1 MFPTA
6 GLATKSAAAALLP
19 AQAVA
24 AVAQSRLIRPCC
36 SFSFSSTST
45 SSLIPAA
52 KAFRQQQQQQHP
64 TRYHRR
70 HTMST
75 STSSPHL
82 PSDRRPVVIAGP
94 SGVGKGTLYKLLFE
108 RHPDVFALSISH
120 TTRSPRPGE
129 RDGVDYYYVTKE
141 HFKELVAA
149 DKFVER
155 ATGCNNSAQF
165 GSNFYGT
172 SKATIAEQSA
182 RGRVVVLDIEMEGV
196 KQVKRSSIDARYV
209 FIAPPSVEEL
219 ERRLRGRG
227 TESEDS
233 VRLRLARANEELE
246 FGRSG
251 AFDKIIVNDD
261 LAVAIKELEDW
272 VYGTPAAS
280 SESS

>member
-6 GLATKSAAAALLP
+6 ALVTRSAAAALSP

-36 SFSFSSTST
+36 SFSSTST
-45 SSLIPAA
+45 SSLIPTAR
-52 KAFRQQQQQQHP
+52 AFRRQQQKQHP
-64 TRYHRR
+64 TRYRR
-70 HTMST
+70 HHTMST
-75 STSSPHL
+75 STSSPQL
-82 PSDRRPVVIAGP
+82 PSDRRPIVIAGP

-141 HFKELVAA
+141 LFKELVAD
-149 DKFVER
+149 DKFVE
-155 ATGCNNSAQF
+155 SAQF

-172 SKATIAEQSA
+172 SKATIAEQGA

-209 FIAPPSVEEL
+209 FIAPPSAEEL

-227 TESEDS
+227 TESEES

-246 FGRSG
+246 FGHSG

-280 SESS
+280 SES

>member
-6 GLATKSAAAALLP
+6 ALVTRSGAAALSPAQAAAA
-19 AQAVA
+19 VA
-24 AVAQSRLIRPCC
+24 KSRLIIPCY
-36 SFSFSSTST
+36 SSSSTST
-45 SSLIPAA
+45 SSRIPAA
-52 KAFRQQQQQQHP
+52 RAFRQQQQQQHP
-64 TRYHRR
+64 TRYRR
-70 HTMST
+70 HHTMS
-75 STSSPHL
+75 SSASSPQL
-82 PSDRRPVVIAGP
+82 PSDRRPIVIAGP
-94 SGVGKGTLYKLLFE
+94 SGVGKGTLYKLLFQ
-108 RHPDVFALSISH
+108 RHPDAFALSISH

-141 HFKELVAA
+141 HFKELVAD
-149 DKFVER
+149 DKFVE
-155 ATGCNNSAQF
+155 SAQF

-172 SKATIAEQSA
+172 SKATISEQSA

-209 FIAPPSVEEL
+209 FIAPPSTEEL

-227 TESEDS
+227 TESEES

-272 VYGTPAAS
+272 VYGTPTAS
-280 SESS
+280 SEPS